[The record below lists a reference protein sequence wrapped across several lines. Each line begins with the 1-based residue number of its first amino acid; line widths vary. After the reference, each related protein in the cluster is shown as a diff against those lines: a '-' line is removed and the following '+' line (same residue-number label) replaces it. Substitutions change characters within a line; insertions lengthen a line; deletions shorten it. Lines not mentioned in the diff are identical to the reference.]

1 LLQILIAPDILG
13 LTQGV
18 TPEFVKSYGCLAEST
33 IEAFAGYAKEIQD
46 VQFPDKEHSYH
57 MKAGE
62 LERLKKLL

>member
-1 LLQILIAPDILG
+1 MAG
-13 LTQGV
+13 
-18 TPEFVKSYGCLAEST
+18 ST

-46 VQFPDKEHSYH
+46 GQFPDKEHSYH